1 MHNTEY
7 KRWWDLHLRTCRGEE
22 LSDEERAVYEAGRQ
36 ELQDEEHVAT
46 DLTSLRQTRQEV
58 MELDVK
64 CDQLQA
70 RRRQLKQEISRLES
84 ALSVETRKALG
95 IQD

>member
-1 MHNTEY
+1 MHNAECEC
-7 KRWWDLHLRTCRGEE
+7 WWDLHLRMCRGEE

-36 ELQDEEHVAT
+36 ELHDEEHLAT
-46 DLTSLRQTRQEV
+46 DLLSLRQTRQEV
-58 MELDVK
+58 MGWDAK

-70 RRRQLKQEISRLES
+70 RRRQLKQEFSRLES
-84 ALSVETRKALG
+84 ALSEEARKALG